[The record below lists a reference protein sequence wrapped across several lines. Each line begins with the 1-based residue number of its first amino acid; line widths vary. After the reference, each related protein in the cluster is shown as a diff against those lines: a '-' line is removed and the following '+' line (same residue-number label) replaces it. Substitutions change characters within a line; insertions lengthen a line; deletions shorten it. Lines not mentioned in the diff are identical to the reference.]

1 MTWGKSSGF
10 CGCEHAERENNR
22 FPNLSG
28 QRNIPVMKPTA
39 WIRLHWPLLLLIVVA
54 ASSVLWP
61 VTGGWLSRVAVGW
74 DVGVGLYLLESVIRL
89 GRGKTTADI
98 RARAAAIDEAGPAVL
113 PLALIAALASIAIVI
128 GEAVRVA
135 AGGGST
141 GAAAVLALV
150 TVALSWT
157 FVHVIFAFHYAHIFY
172 ATGPKGEDR
181 GGLIFPGDDAE
192 PDYWDFLHFS
202 LIIGV
207 AAQTADVQISDRGLR
222 RTSTVHS
229 LTAFVFNT
237 VVVALTVNLAVG
249 LLGAS

>member
-1 MTWGKSSGF
+1 
-10 CGCEHAERENNR
+10 
-22 FPNLSG
+22 
-28 QRNIPVMKPTA
+28 MKLTA
-39 WIRLHWPLLLLIVVA
+39 WTRLHWPLLLLIVIA

-61 VTGGWLSRVAVGW
+61 VTGGWLSRLAVGW
-74 DVGVGLYLLESVIRL
+74 DVGVGLYLLESAIRL

-113 PLALIAALASIAIVI
+113 PLALIAAIASIAIVI

-135 AGGGST
+135 SDGGST
-141 GAAAVLALV
+141 GTAAVLALV

-172 ATGPKGEDR
+172 ATGPKDEDR

-207 AAQTADVQISDRGLR
+207 AAQTADVQISDKGLR

-229 LTAFVFNT
+229 VTAFVFNT

-249 LLGAS
+249 LLGSG